1 MNSIT
6 PNLTA
11 DAADRLT
18 RGEAIPPQSPENGYD
33 QNWYPI
39 CYSADVV
46 PDKVYGTE
54 FMNGRVIVIR
64 DQDGKAQVLS
74 AYCRHLGAD
83 LGGGEVIG
91 GTVRCPYHHW
101 RYDSTGVC
109 VATAVAD
116 KPPANAKLFHFPTA
130 EAFGFVWAFNG
141 TEPLCPVPHFPLPED
156 QLEYRAEFDVL
167 TPHDHFIPYSNSSDI
182 QHLMAVH
189 KIQLDVNPEDV
200 EITPHRMHY
209 FQTMDVPGIGKLR
222 QEVFVFGTNCVIFMS
237 QFMGRLVMNMSN
249 GKALNGNRTLH
260 TMITAT
266 PKGTG
271 QPGEAE
277 LIDMALAEGMRFGR
291 QLFNED
297 MPIMNRLKFRR
308 DILTHSDRMLARYL
322 DYVRSY
328 PRTSIACDMI
338 A

>member
-1 MNSIT
+1 MNSISR
-6 PNLTA
+6 PMKPEVMQ
-11 DAADRLT
+11 
-18 RGEAIPPQSPENGYD
+18 RGEPILPQSPENGYD

-39 CYSADVV
+39 CYSSEVE
-46 PDKVYGTE
+46 PDKIYGTE

-64 DQDGKAQVLS
+64 DADGKAHVMS

-83 LGGGEVIG
+83 LSDGEVIG

-101 RYDSTGVC
+101 RFDAQGTC
-109 VATAVAD
+109 VATAVKD

-141 TEPLCPVPHFPLPED
+141 TEPLYEVPHFPIPEEG
-156 QLEYRAEFDVL
+156 LEYRTEFNVL
-167 TPHDHFIPYSNSSDI
+167 THQDHFIPYSNSSDI

-189 KIQLDVNPEDV
+189 KINLEVNPEDV
-200 EITPHRMHY
+200 EIFPHRMHY

-237 QFMGRLVMNMSN
+237 QFLGRPVLNMSS
-249 GKALNGNRTLH
+249 GKALPGHRTLH

-277 LIDMALAEGMRFGR
+277 QIDLALSEGMRFGN

-297 MPIMNRLKFRR
+297 MTIMKHLKFRR
-308 DILTHSDRMLARYL
+308 DLLTHSDRMLARYL
-322 DYVRSY
+322 DYVRAY